1 MHRPLLACLVAA
13 ALVTASVQS
22 VQAEEAAN
30 VEAEAE
36 KAFVPPPGFKE
47 RTKNG
52 QTVYCRARAPVGTKI
67 KNWECYS
74 QAELTQ
80 VSESMRRSAEELK
93 QRGRMC
99 DRGQMCT
106 GG

>member
-1 MHRPLLACLVAA
+1 MHQPLLACLVAT
-13 ALVTASVQS
+13 ALVVASVQA
-22 VQAEEAAN
+22 VLAEESAT

-36 KAFVPPPGFKE
+36 KTFVPPPGFKQ
-47 RTKNG
+47 RTKDG

-80 VSESMRRSAEELK
+80 VSESMRRSAEDLK

>member
-1 MHRPLLACLVAA
+1 MNRWLFVCLFATALAGFSVPAALADEAVAA
-13 ALVTASVQS
+13 ADAT
-22 VQAEEAAN
+22 
-30 VEAEAE
+30 E
-36 KAFVPPPGFKE
+36 KEFIPPPGFKE
-47 RTKNG
+47 RTKDG

-67 KNWECYS
+67 KNWECFT